1 MALSTLSWTKQVSDE
16 TLSNPFD
23 SLRGYRLVMTIT
35 GKAVLLDKYCFVMQ
49 KTLATAGGINYQDA
63 FYCVASVANMADI
76 NDILDT
82 PTTGF
87 YRTDSIDMFFEN
99 LDELNSAITDI
110 EEQLKTLCLANDI
123 SLSLKPLSY
132 VCFPENT
139 NDRYWGTSLLASL
152 TGAQVIEFLTN
163 REPANSS
170 RPVSKVFAV
179 SSVPNQYLYI
189 AIPSYL
195 GDPANRSI
203 TLNEIANNAVR
214 DTVSVTNPNGFV
226 QNYLVHRTA
235 GVVSHSTNHTFAI
248 VV

>member
-1 MALSTLSWTKQVSDE
+1 MALSTLSWTKQVSNE

-35 GKAVLLDKYCFVMQ
+35 GKAVLPDKYCFVMQ
-49 KTLATAGGINYQDA
+49 KTLATAGGNDYDDA
-63 FYCVASVANMADI
+63 FYCVASVVNMAD
-76 NDILDT
+76 L
-82 PTTGF
+82 PTSLPTAGF

-139 NDRYWGTSLLASL
+139 NDRYWGASTSSTLDGTGIQSL
-152 TGAQVIEFLTN
+152 TY

-170 RPVSKVFAV
+170 RPVSKTFAV
-179 SSVPNQYLYI
+179 NATLDQYLYI

-203 TLNEIANNAVR
+203 TLNEIANNAER
-214 DTVSVTNPNGFV
+214 ATVSVTNPNGFV

-235 GVVSHSTNHTFAI
+235 ATVASSTTHTFAI

>member
-49 KTLATAGGINYQDA
+49 KTLATAGGNDYDDA
-63 FYCVASVANMADI
+63 FYCVASVVNMAD
-76 NDILDT
+76 L
-82 PTTGF
+82 PTSLPTAGF

-123 SLSLKPLSY
+123 SLSLAPTSY

-214 DTVSVTNPNGFV
+214 DTVSVTNSNGFV

-235 GVVSHSTNHTFAI
+235 ATVSHSNTHTFAI
-248 VV
+248 VI

>member
-1 MALSTLSWTKQVSDE
+1 MANLSTLSWTKKVSNE

-23 SLRGYRLVMTIT
+23 SLRGYKLEMTIT
-35 GKAVLLDKYCFVMQ
+35 GSALLSIYPFVMQ

-87 YRTDSIDMFFEN
+87 YRTNSIDMFFEN

-123 SLSLKPLSY
+123 SISLAPTSY

-139 NDRYWGTSLLASL
+139 NDRYWGTSTSATL

-179 SSVPNQYLYI
+179 GAAAGQYLYI

-195 GDPANRSI
+195 GDPDNRSI
-203 TLNEIANNAVR
+203 KLNGNANNAVR
-214 DTVSVTNPNGFV
+214 ATVSVTNSNGFV
-226 QNYLVHRTA
+226 QSYLVHRTA
-235 GVVSHSTNHTFAI
+235 ATVTSSTTHVFAI

>member
-1 MALSTLSWTKQVSDE
+1 MALSTLSWTKQVSNE

-35 GKAVLLDKYCFVMQ
+35 GKAVLPDKYCFVMQ
-49 KTLATAGGINYQDA
+49 KTLATAGGNDYDDA
-63 FYCVASVANMADI
+63 FYCVASVVNIAD
-76 NDILDT
+76 L
-82 PTTGF
+82 PTTLTTAGF

-123 SLSLKPLSY
+123 SLSLAPTSY

-139 NDRYWGTSLLASL
+139 NDRYWGASTSSSL
-152 TGAQVIEFLTN
+152 TSDQIQSLTY

-170 RPVSKVFAV
+170 RPVSKTFVVDAV
-179 SSVPNQYLYI
+179 ASQYLYI

-195 GDPANRSI
+195 GTPSSPSFTLDGAAHTPTI
-203 TLNEIANNAVR
+203 T
-214 DTVSVTNPNGFV
+214 TVSVTNPNGFV
-226 QNYLVHRTA
+226 QNYLVHRTLNT
-235 GVVSHSTNHTFAI
+235 VSPSNTYTFAI

>member
-1 MALSTLSWTKQVSDE
+1 MAFSTLSWTKQVSDE

-35 GKAVLLDKYCFVMQ
+35 GGAILNTYPFVMQ
-49 KTLATAGGINYQDA
+49 KTLATAGGNDYDDA
-63 FYCVASVANMADI
+63 FYCVASVVNMAD
-76 NDILDT
+76 L
-82 PTTGF
+82 PTTLTTAGF
-87 YRTDSIDMFFEN
+87 YRTNSIDMFFEN

-123 SLSLKPLSY
+123 SISLAPTSY

-139 NDRYWGTSLLASL
+139 NDRYWGTSLLTSL
-152 TGAQVIEFLTN
+152 TSDQIQSLTY

-170 RPVSKVFAV
+170 RPVSKTFVVDAV
-179 SSVPNQYLYI
+179 ASQYLYI

-195 GDPANRSI
+195 GNPNNSSF
-203 TLNEIANNAVR
+203 TLNAAAHTPTIT
-214 DTVSVTNPNGFV
+214 TVAVTNSNGFV

-235 GVVSHSTNHTFAI
+235 ATVASSTTHVFAI

>member
-1 MALSTLSWTKQVSDE
+1 MALSTLSWTKKVSDE

-23 SLRGYRLVMTIT
+23 SLRGYKLEMAIT
-35 GKAVLLDKYCFVMQ
+35 GSAILDTYPFVMQ
-49 KTLATAGGINYQDA
+49 KTLATAGGNNYNDA
-63 FYCVASVANMADI
+63 FYCVASVVNIAD
-76 NDILDT
+76 L
-82 PTTGF
+82 PTTLTTAGF

-123 SLSLKPLSY
+123 SLSLAPTSY

-139 NDRYWGTSLLASL
+139 NDRYWGASTISSSPLTSNQIQSL
-152 TGAQVIEFLTN
+152 TY

-170 RPVSKVFAV
+170 RPVSKTFVVDAV
-179 SSVPNQYLYI
+179 ASQYLYI

-195 GDPANRSI
+195 GTPSSPSFTLDGSAHTPTI
-203 TLNEIANNAVR
+203 T
-214 DTVSVTNPNGFV
+214 TVAVTNPNGFV
-226 QNYLVHRTA
+226 QNYLVHRTLNT
-235 GVVSHSTNHTFAI
+235 VSSSATHIFAI